1 MDTQLDK
8 LLASIDPVRNLD
20 VVSARVDK
28 AINSFQ
34 VESSIIKCWDDY
46 KTVLIRFFC
55 HTECIILRIHPPR
68 SPYPDMD
75 WGRSCH
81 LLIKEYGPQGEKAA
95 FEMIRTGSEGG
106 LYAVLKA
113 VAKRMI
119 DTYAGNEISARIAHY
134 WEKLATDEKIAAAQ
148 EYVRKYGHLLPSELT
163 EGSAGRILLN
173 FTKVLEEHPRL
184 IKRMRNSVSTT
195 RKSPNQ

>member
-1 MDTQLDK
+1 MDSQLDK

-28 AINSFQ
+28 AINSFR

-55 HTECIILRIHPPR
+55 HTECIILRMHPPR

-75 WGRSCH
+75 WGRCCH

-113 VAKRMI
+113 VAKQMI
-119 DTYAGNEISARIAHY
+119 DKYAGNEITARIIHY
-134 WEKLATDEKIAAAQ
+134 WQDLSTDDKIAASQ

-163 EGSAGRILLN
+163 EGSAARILVN

-184 IKRMRNSVSTT
+184 IKRMRSIVSTT
-195 RKSPNQ
+195 PKDRNP